1 MGWLRQIVLFIYV
14 DGVLQKKY
22 ISDGTRKTLDIKFS
36 VEKTIGNSPNES
48 TVVLTNLSS
57 KTKEALLLLTN
68 KQKITVR
75 LYAGYEDEGLSLIA
89 TGDLVKLFPERQG
102 SSDIFTLTFLDG
114 FSAYTNSHLETQFK
128 SGTSLNSVVLTL
140 AKSFEKDGVQVDPT
154 KIDLDGTIGKRGYS
168 TQGRTATI
176 LDYLANSYRFT
187 WSIQNGVF
195 QAYMDDRK
203 KQNSKADFVISVKN
217 RNLLKAT
224 PEIGE
229 AYMQQIGMK
238 IEAVLNSKCKPGD
251 VVQLESNVY
260 PWYNGNYEI
269 YNLTLEGSAKD
280 VDWKMII
287 DSKNINDGLWNSQ
300 K

>member
-1 MGWLRQIVLFIYV
+1 MGWLRQIALFIYV

-22 ISDGTRKTLDIKFS
+22 LSDGTRKTLDIKFS

-48 TVVLTNLSS
+48 TVTLTNLSS
-57 KTKEALLLLTN
+57 RTKEAFLLLTN
-68 KQKITVR
+68 KQRITVE
-75 LYAGYEDEGLSLIA
+75 LYAGYEDEGLALIA

-114 FSAYTNSHLETQFK
+114 FGAYTKSHLETQFRA
-128 SGTSLNSVVLTL
+128 GTSLNDIVFAL
-140 AKSFEKDGVQVDPT
+140 AKSFEKNGVQVDKT
-154 KIDLDGTIGKRGYS
+154 KIDLKGTVGKRGYS
-168 TQGRTATI
+168 VQGRTATI
-176 LDYLANSYRFT
+176 LDYLANSFRFT

-195 QAYMDDRK
+195 QAYMDNEK

-229 AYMQQIGMK
+229 AYMTQIGMK
-238 IEAVLNSKCKPGD
+238 IEAVLNAKCRPGD
-251 VVQLESNVY
+251 IIQLESEVY

-269 YNLTLEGSAKD
+269 YNLTMEGSAKD

-287 DSKNINDGLWNSQ
+287 DSKSLNDGLWNN